1 MHCWCLCMENML
13 YNCSNGY
20 TVLYWSFCKADV
32 IGITYDGLITRSC
45 KVVHQDFE
53 VEKYLL
59 FLYLKLFRQN
69 MTAIDKYLE
78 VDDAEVSDT
87 TQAEDTG
94 RHLKK
99 LVTST
104 GRVGT
109 LSSHHVP
116 SCISSLI
123 NQCFLH
129 ILFICWFLYLFT
141 VKTH

>member
-1 MHCWCLCMENML
+1 M
-13 YNCSNGY
+13 
-20 TVLYWSFCKADV
+20 
-32 IGITYDGLITRSC
+32 IGITYDGLIARSC

-123 NQCFLH
+123 NQCCTRFAHSVYLL
-129 ILFICWFLYLFT
+129 ILVLVYCKDSL
-141 VKTH
+141 VV